1 MTCKPAVA
9 RGSRKDL
16 ESAMKLLGF
25 ELGNINL
32 EIDGQVYDL
41 HNNFI
46 FRGFSYDIASRELV
60 LRWSGGKGE
69 WIPPDNPSE
78 IVITARRVS
87 HLSVVARDAEM
98 PYSEDDCLNCVSFV
112 NANEATENSFTVS
125 SPADPNL
132 HYVFQFM
139 SGFAL
144 RVQAE
149 EALCHTTQ

>member
-1 MTCKPAVA
+1 MRISATAVLTVA
-9 RGSRKDL
+9 IAL
-16 ESAMKLLGF
+16 PPCLLAQATAPTTETAHLTYSVGKVSV
-25 ELGNINL
+25 E
-32 EIDGQVYDL
+32 
-41 HNNFI
+41 
-46 FRGFSYDIASRELV
+46 R
-60 LRWSGGKGE
+60 GGKGD